1 MFAACSRHVF
11 FAFELM
17 PRHVKT
23 NDAGQQ
29 RLNRVL
35 DIVHRLWDATR
46 CHKGLKFGRLCY
58 DDLQVIGRL
67 QANVLWDHVFPRR
80 CELIVT
86 FSSTEDKVLG
96 FKSDVH

>member
-1 MFAACSRHVF
+1 
-11 FAFELM
+11 M

-35 DIVHRLWDATR
+35 DIVHRPSDAAR
-46 CHKGLKFGRLCY
+46 CRNGLKFGRLCY

-67 QANVLWDHVFPRR
+67 QANVQWEHVLPRR

-96 FKSDVH
+96 FKSDVY